1 MDNLLENYHQP
12 PRFLFIKFE
21 KISTGGLGWSSHTVK
36 TNNTTII
43 SFNILLLF
51 SKRHA
56 QYMVPSVGLVL
67 DYWLLENK
75 VMKVSSEAKVQ
86 YMYNQ

>member
-1 MDNLLENYHQP
+1 ML
-12 PRFLFIKFE
+12 
-21 KISTGGLGWSSHTVK
+21 K

-43 SFNILLLF
+43 SFNILLF

-56 QYMVPSVGLVL
+56 QYIVPSVGLVL